1 MAYMIGTI
9 DSVGAKKIDIDDD
22 IVPKL
27 TVNFERSED
36 YKGEY
41 GFDWFRD
48 YYEGSLVDKSKLEQL
63 KKEFTPTPINGNEYY
78 VPWLAIKPGQSI
90 TLKLNID
97 VLEKIKGKQKKKKII
112 LPDHNS
118 VKFEPSEI
126 EVSEVKKNNTFDVKV
141 TCESAL
147 NDHAHLAVTLSGPAK
162 KEIGRLNIYK
172 NSIDYNTRIRF
183 VKVITYADK
192 SYTNEFHWEEGDAG
206 AHSKSYESEKDY
218 LDYTLKQYKTED
230 IIKNRSLNQALIN
243 VEIDPKDYTIELDG
257 KSLASDGII
266 ERYKINNEDYAT
278 NFHKELFNQYLKKHE
293 TNNSTK
299 DVIIFLTTLQ
309 RYKVG
314 TIGGQGDLYNPSG
327 RSCVMY
333 NAGVSI
339 PAAFVHELGHIFGCE
354 HSFWDERTDTE
365 IKKLQ
370 EAIEKN
376 KIDIE
381 DWKNKKETRILKISS
396 SKESINKDLK
406 NIKKMKSYPGN
417 PKAIN
422 NIAVYNQDIKNKKDL
437 IDKAQEQIEELNKHI
452 SEREQSNKTKQ
463 ERLDHCLRIKEKN
476 ICRFNNQKQ
485 TSNFMDYT
493 EEGRIDFC
501 KWQWRIMQEDITG
514 I

>member
-141 TCESAL
+141 ICESAL
-147 NDHAHLAVTLSGPAK
+147 NEHTHLAVTLNGPAK

-172 NSIDYNTRIRF
+172 NSIDYNIRIRF

-192 SYTNEFHWEEGDAG
+192 SYTNQFHWEEGDAG
-206 AHSKSYESEKDY
+206 AHAKSYESEKDY

-266 ERYKINNEDYAT
+266 EGYDIKNEKYSRDFPQMLFEKYLHNYENN
-278 NFHKELFNQYLKKHE
+278 NK
-293 TNNSTK
+293 TK
-299 DVIIFLTTLQ
+299 DVIIFLSRLQ
-309 RYKVG
+309 KYATVG
-314 TIGGQGDLYNPSG
+314 TAGGQGSMYDPTG
-327 RSCVMY
+327 RFCILY
-333 NAGVSI
+333 NAGLSI
-339 PAAFVHELGHIFGCE
+339 PAAYVHELGHIFGCE
-354 HSFWDERTDTE
+354 HSFGDNETDVYISRLQE
-365 IKKLQ
+365 SIKKNETTIQ
-370 EAIEKN
+370 GWEEKIESFK
-376 KIDIE
+376 
-381 DWKNKKETRILKISS
+381 LKINSN
-396 SKESINKDLK
+396 KESIKKDLV
-406 NIKKMKSYPGN
+406 NIKKMESYPGH

-422 NIAVYNQDIKNKKDL
+422 NIALYNHDIKTKKDL
-437 IDKAQEQIEELNKHI
+437 IEKAQEQIDELNKHI
-452 SEREQSNKTKQ
+452 SEREQSNKSKQ
-463 ERLDHCLRIKEKN
+463 ERLDHCFKIKEKN
-476 ICRFNNQKQ
+476 IYRFNNKKQ

-493 EEGRIDFC
+493 EYGRIDFF
-501 KWQWRIMQEDITG
+501 KWQWEIMQEDI
-514 I
+514 